1 MGPPGSRR
9 PLYRG
14 RTLLGPMKSTG
25 ERRSKAVGGT
35 HSIYSE
41 ILHLVAFLLA
51 STAAFNLHKHG

>member
-14 RTLLGPMKSTG
+14 RTLLGLMKSTG

-41 ILHLVAFLLA
+41 ILHLPTVSMIFDKK
-51 STAAFNLHKHG
+51 TD